1 MTKDNNHRIESRIPN
16 QISNPEPRIPVWII
30 EEAVL
35 RALAEDVGSGDLT
48 TGAVVDEG
56 TTAAAVISSKEA
68 GVLAGLP
75 VAERTFQIL
84 DPGIVFEAL
93 LLDGSHMEPGSAIA
107 RVRGSGQALLTGERT
122 ALNFLRHLS
131 GIATA
136 VWRLTDLIAGTGARL
151 VDTRKTTPGL
161 RVLEKY
167 AVRAGGGHNHRSGLF
182 DGILI
187 KDNHIRLAGGIAA
200 AVSRAREAS
209 PHTIR
214 IEVEVENL
222 AQLQEALDAHADLVL
237 LDNMPSELM
246 REAVR
251 LSGGRALL
259 EASGNINA
267 ANIRSVAET
276 GVDLISVGAVTHS
289 APALDVSMD
298 IEEG

>member
-1 MTKDNNHRIESRIPN
+1 MEKGMILMLPA
-16 QISNPEPRIPVWII
+16 WII

-35 RALAEDVGSGDLT
+35 RALAEDVGGGDLT

-56 TTAAAVISSKEA
+56 TTAVAVISSKEA

-75 VAERTFQIL
+75 VAERVFQVL
-84 DPGIVFEAL
+84 DPGMAFEAL
-93 LLDGSHMEPGSAIA
+93 LPDGGRLAPGSAIA
-107 RVRGSGQALLTGERT
+107 RVRGSGRALLTGERT

-136 VWRLTDLIAGTGARL
+136 VRRLADLIAGTGARL

-161 RVLEKY
+161 RALEKY

-182 DGILI
+182 DGVLI
-187 KDNHIRLAGGIAA
+187 KDNHIKLAGGIAA

-209 PHTIR
+209 PHTVR
-214 IEVEVENL
+214 IEVEAENL
-222 AQLQEALDAHADLVL
+222 VQLREALDARADLVL
-237 LDNMPSELM
+237 LDNMPPGLM
-246 REAVR
+246 REAVQ

-267 ANIRSVAET
+267 ANIRAAAET

-289 APALDVSMD
+289 APALDIGMD
-298 IEEG
+298 VEEVERG